1 MRKIVVPAKHERP
14 AAPRAS
20 APVQGNGRPRLA
32 LRYGRQ
38 PPSEERDD
46 S

>member
-14 AAPRAS
+14 AVPRAT
-20 APVQGNGRPRLA
+20 APAQGNARPRLA
-32 LRYGRQ
+32 LRYGGRE
-38 PPSEERDD
+38 PSEERDD